1 MASNALQYHLNEAPA
16 VYETPHF
23 LKLVRDNRHSNPL
36 DRIGA
41 VRQGFAVE
49 IIDDMSTALG
59 LSKAR
64 TLEIIDLAPT
74 TEARLRKKQQPLDQ
88 ATSEKIDRIAE
99 FVALADDVLGSRE
112 SGIKWLLTPNLALAN
127 ATPMSLLDVAVG
139 AEQVRRILNAISYG
153 GAF

>member
-1 MASNALQYHLNEAPA
+1 MASSVLQYQLNEAPA
-16 VYETPHF
+16 VYETPRF
-23 LKLVRDNRHSNPL
+23 LSLVRDNRHSNPL
-36 DRIGA
+36 NRIGA

-49 IIDDMSTALG
+49 IIDDMGAALG
-59 LSKAR
+59 LPKSR
-64 TLEIIDLAPT
+64 VLEIIDLAPT
-74 TEARLRKKQQPLDQ
+74 TEARLRKKQQALDQ

-153 GAF
+153 GVF